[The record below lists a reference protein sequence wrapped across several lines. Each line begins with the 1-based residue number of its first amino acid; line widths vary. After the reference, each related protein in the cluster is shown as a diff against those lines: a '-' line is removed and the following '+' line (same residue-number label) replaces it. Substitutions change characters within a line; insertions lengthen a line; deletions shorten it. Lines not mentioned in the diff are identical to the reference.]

1 MIIAMFLAHLVGDY
15 ILQWNSLAAWKAREL
30 KGVLFH
36 CMIVLF
42 VTWLF
47 ILPINP
53 DWWMWALFIG
63 VMHFI
68 IDSVQLKINLPIS
81 PLARFSF
88 DQVAHFIVI
97 VFALAAGGYLDLAY
111 VSINIQNSLQSD
123 RLLLFLLAYAFI
135 TMPAWVVVKF
145 TVYGLVNGSAPDFN
159 GNSKYLAMLERVLM
173 TTFVALGQFF
183 LVPLVILP
191 RLMMEWPQVVRQ
203 QDTAVYLAELLASV
217 TLAVGV
223 GLLLNLLI
231 TA

>member
-1 MIIAMFLAHLVGDY
+1 MIIAMLLAHLVGDY
-15 ILQWNSLAAWKAREL
+15 ILQWNSLAAWKAREMR
-30 KGVLFH
+30 GVIFH
-36 CMIVLF
+36 CLIVLL

-53 DWWMWALFIG
+53 SWWPWALYIG
-63 VMHFI
+63 VLHFI
-68 IDSVQLKINLPIS
+68 IDAVQLKVKFPIS

-88 DQVAHFIVI
+88 DQLAHFVVI
-97 VFALAAGGYLDLAY
+97 ISALSFSGYIDLAY
-111 VSINIQNSLQSD
+111 IGMNIQSSLQSD

-159 GNSKYLAMLERVLM
+159 GNSKYLAMLERILM

-191 RLMMEWPQVVRQ
+191 RLMMEWPDVVRRR
-203 QDTAVYLAELLASV
+203 DTAVYLAELLASV

-223 GLLLNLLI
+223 GLLLHLLI
-231 TA
+231 A

>member
-1 MIIAMFLAHLVGDY
+1 MIIAMLLAHLVGDY
-15 ILQWNSLAAWKAREL
+15 ILQWNSLAAWKAREMR
-30 KGVLFH
+30 GVIFH
-36 CMIVLF
+36 CLIVLL

-53 DWWMWALFIG
+53 SWWPWALYIG

-68 IDSVQLKINLPIS
+68 IDAVQLKVKMPIS

-88 DQVAHFIVI
+88 DQLAHFAVI
-97 VFALAAGGYLDLAY
+97 ISALSFSGYIDLAY
-111 VSINIQNSLQSD
+111 VGMNIQSSLQSD

-159 GNSKYLAMLERVLM
+159 GNSKYLAMLERILM

-191 RLMMEWPQVVRQ
+191 RLMMEWPDVVRRR
-203 QDTAVYLAELLASV
+203 DTAVYLAELLASV
-217 TLAVGV
+217 TLAVGI
-223 GLLLNLLI
+223 GLLLHLLI
-231 TA
+231 A